1 MNKPMPAPF
10 QLYVPDSAVYD
21 LTERLSRTRLPDE
34 PPMSEPWSTGASL
47 AFMVSYIGNGPHVET
62 FNHPVFQK
70 K

>member
-47 AFMVSYIGNGPHVET
+47 AFMAIIAQPLEKV
-62 FNHPVFQK
+62 K
-70 K
+70 LA